1 MEIEKLVYEKD
12 DDPTDLFKF
21 CLDNHLYKDDDE
33 QEDFIS
39 RMKKTFNREVPYYG
53 VSAVIAYKE
62 EEPVAIC
69 MLEHRI
75 KEDCD
80 LFYHQAGVVHF
91 DNRERKNP
99 WRYQYDFQML
109 HLGFMAFYVKPEFRN
124 NGIAQEL
131 LIEMEKLQL
140 NRIQNMDFPE
150 SVKKNMG
157 NNFLTVTVREK
168 AKQILKKSTV
178 LSEMHGDITDGCFK
192 HDVSKLSYDIVFD
205 EKIEKRLGDLIPNF
219 CEQFNKKNKV
229 INRL

>member
-1 MEIEKLVYEKD
+1 
-12 DDPTDLFKF
+12 
-21 CLDNHLYKDDDE
+21 
-33 QEDFIS
+33 
-39 RMKKTFNREVPYYG
+39 
-53 VSAVIAYKE
+53 
-62 EEPVAIC
+62 
-69 MLEHRI
+69 
-75 KEDCD
+75 
-80 LFYHQAGVVHF
+80 
-91 DNRERKNP
+91 
-99 WRYQYDFQML
+99 
-109 HLGFMAFYVKPEFRN
+109 
-124 NGIAQEL
+124 
-131 LIEMEKLQL
+131 MEKLQL
-140 NRIQNMDFPE
+140 SRIQNMDFPE